1 MLISKVISRN
11 LSLLKEQAFHYM
23 VVCLIMLVDNTFQ
36 EWVLMGNTEGIAGS
50 WDILT

>member
-11 LSLLKEQAFHYM
+11 LSVLNKQAYHYM
-23 VVCLIMLVDNTFQ
+23 IVCLIMLVNNTFQ
-36 EWVLMGNTEGIAGS
+36 EWVLMGNTDGIAGS